1 MGIKLSA
8 LEAATAEK
16 GRTAADALR
25 AVGELVPRLEELG
38 YRRLWFAEHHGSE
51 WATSVVPA
59 VLTAHFAA
67 LTSDIRLGSGGVMA
81 PNHAPRAVAEQFATL
96 GALHPDR
103 IDLGI
108 GRGPGTHDP
117 GIVRDLR
124 RGAGPPTDADY
135 RADVAALLRLLTG
148 RERLISG
155 PLGPVD
161 VEPWLLSSSP
171 AGARLAAELGLPLAF
186 AHHIRPDHT
195 AAALTVYREEFTAS
209 RWRQEPYV
217 MLCVETLVAET
228 DERAAELAVPVDH
241 GKVSLLAGRGE
252 AALLP
257 PAEAAT
263 RQIPRDVLP
272 QILGH
277 TATQVRGGVETAQRR
292 FTEIAG
298 QTGADELMLF
308 VPLYDPADRIRSF
321 ELAVTATQ
329 ALTG

>member
-1 MGIKLSA
+1 MGITLSA
-8 LEAATAEK
+8 LEVAAAEK

-25 AVGELVPRLEELG
+25 AVGELVPRLDELG
-38 YRRLWFAEHHGSE
+38 YQRLWFAEHHGSE

-67 LTSDIRLGSGGVMA
+67 LTSRIRLGSGGVMA

-96 GALHPDR
+96 GVLHPGR

-108 GRGPGTHDP
+108 GRGPGTHDR
-117 GIVRDLR
+117 GIVQDLR
-124 RGAGPPTDADY
+124 RGAEPATDADY
-135 RADVAALLRLLTG
+135 RSDVAALLRLVSG
-148 RERLISG
+148 EERLISG
-155 PLGPVD
+155 PLEPVD

-195 AAALTVYREEFTAS
+195 AAALSVYREQFTAS

-217 MLCVETLVAET
+217 MLCVEALVAAT
-228 DERAAELAVPVDH
+228 DERAAELAVPIDQA
-241 GKVSLLAGRGE
+241 KVGLLAGRGE
-252 AALLP
+252 AALLS

-263 RQIPRDVLP
+263 RAIPQDVLP
-272 QILGH
+272 LILGH
-277 TATQVRGGVETAQRR
+277 TGTQVRGGVETAARR
-292 FTEIAG
+292 FAQIVG

-308 VPLYDPADRIRSF
+308 VPLYDAADRIRSF
-321 ELAVTATQ
+321 ELAVTAAG
-329 ALTG
+329 ALTA